1 MKILFLTDNFYPEK
15 NAPAKRTLEHS
26 KEWIEMGHTVTVI
39 TGVPNFP
46 KGKIFKGYKNKIYQN
61 EIIDKIS
68 IKRVWTY
75 VAPNK
80 GFLFRIIDYLSFM
93 ISSFFCGLFTKKHD
107 VIIATS
113 PQFFTLVSGYLISL
127 FRRTPLVIEI
137 RDLWPESIIAL
148 GSVKKNNFFIKFLYK
163 IAHHIYRKSSLI
175 IVVTNSFK
183 DHLSDIKIDKNKII
197 VVKNGFNFDRT
208 LSPNRS
214 IKEIEK
220 RYDIRADQFIV
231 SYIGTIGMS
240 HGVDIVIRAA
250 EKINDI
256 MFLVVGEGAEK
267 ENLINISKAKSLK
280 NIKFIDSIDWQEIVN
295 INQLI
300 SANLIHLKDLDIFKT
315 VIPSKIFESMALK
328 KPILAGLN
336 GESLEIIKQ
345 SKSGLKVIPEDENS
359 LIDKIKY
366 MQSNQALL
374 ISLATN
380 GNNYVEQNHNR
391 KKLAYK
397 MIKSIESIVN

>member
-26 KEWIEMGHTVTVI
+26 REWIEMGHTVTVI

-68 IKRVWTY
+68 VKRVWTY
-75 VAPNK
+75 IAPNK
-80 GFLFRIIDYLSFM
+80 GFLLRIIDYLSFM
-93 ISSFFCGLFTKKHD
+93 ISSFFCGLFMKKHD
-107 VIIATS
+107 IIIATS

-127 FRRTPLVIEI
+127 FRRTPLVVEI
-137 RDLWPESIIAL
+137 RDLWPESIVAL

-175 IVVTNSFK
+175 VVVTNSFK
-183 DHLSDIKIDKNKII
+183 DHLTDMNIDKNKII

-214 IKEIEK
+214 VKETEK
-220 RYDIRADQFIV
+220 MYDIKTDQFIV

-250 EKINDI
+250 EEEKDI
-256 MFLVVGEGAEK
+256 MFLIVGEGAEK
-267 ENLINISKAKSLK
+267 EHLISVSKAKSLN

-300 SANLIHLKDLDIFKT
+300 SAHLIHLRDLDIFKT

-345 SKSGLKVIPEDENS
+345 SKSGLAVIQENENS
-359 LIDKIKY
+359 LIDQIQY
-366 MQSNQALL
+366 LQSNQALL
-374 ISLATN
+374 ASLAEN
-380 GNNYVEQNHNR
+380 GQNYVEQNHNR
-391 KKLAYK
+391 KKLAYQ
-397 MIKSIESIVN
+397 MIKSIESRIN

>member
-374 ISLATN
+374 ISLGTN

>member
-26 KEWIEMGHTVTVI
+26 REWIEMGHTVTVI

-68 IKRVWTY
+68 VKRVWTY
-75 VAPNK
+75 IAPNK
-80 GFLFRIIDYLSFM
+80 GFLLRIIDYLSFM
-93 ISSFFCGLFTKKHD
+93 ISSFFCGLFMKKHD
-107 VIIATS
+107 IIIATS

-137 RDLWPESIIAL
+137 RDLWPESIVAL

-175 IVVTNSFK
+175 VVVTNSFK
-183 DHLSDIKIDKNKII
+183 DHLSDMNIDKNKII

-214 IKEIEK
+214 VKETEK
-220 RYDIRADQFIV
+220 MYDIRADQFIV

-250 EKINDI
+250 EKAKDI
-256 MFLVVGEGAEK
+256 MFLIVGEGAEK
-267 ENLINISKAKSLK
+267 ENLINISKAKSLN

-300 SANLIHLKDLDIFKT
+300 SAHLIHLRDLDIFKT

-345 SKSGLKVIPEDENS
+345 SKSGLAVIQEDQNS
-359 LIDKIKY
+359 LIDQIQY
-366 MQSNQALL
+366 LQSNQVLL
-374 ISLATN
+374 ASLAEN
-380 GNNYVEQNHNR
+380 GKNYVEQNHNR
-391 KKLAYK
+391 KKLAYQ
-397 MIKSIESIVN
+397 MIKSIESRIN